1 MMAAGSAQLV
11 TLCQPLATSA
21 FESGRNRLTFLPTCG
36 QILDGHE
43 RSMAGTSCVHSC
55 RAGEG
60 RGV

>member
-1 MMAAGSAQLV
+1 MRAAAPAQLV

-21 FESGRNRLTFLPTCG
+21 FESGRDRLTFLPPCG

-43 RSMAGTSCVHSC
+43 RSMAGTNCVPSC
-55 RAGEG
+55 RAGDG

>member
-1 MMAAGSAQLV
+1 MKTAESTRLV
-11 TLCQPLATSA
+11 TLCQRLATSA
-21 FESGRNRLTFLPTCG
+21 SDSGRNRVTFASLRG

-43 RSMAGTSCVHSC
+43 RSMATTRCAPSC